1 MTGVL
6 PIKKYSSG
14 SALNM
19 FDEYTFL
26 KDRSFSEFFGFTE
39 EEVKKLC
46 KKIMFWFTTK
56 NFNSVWIYIKK
67 KLEDFSQPINSS
79 VSIAFYELFKWS
91 SS

>member
-39 EEVKKLC
+39 EEEVKKLC
-46 KKIMFWFTTK
+46 EKNKKMIF
-56 NFNSVWIYIKK
+56 
-67 KLEDFSQPINSS
+67 
-79 VSIAFYELFKWS
+79 
-91 SS
+91 

>member
-1 MTGVL
+1 MTCVL

-19 FDEYTFL
+19 FDEYTFLKDRIYDEYTFL

-46 KKIMFWFTTK
+46 EKNKKMIF
-56 NFNSVWIYIKK
+56 
-67 KLEDFSQPINSS
+67 
-79 VSIAFYELFKWS
+79 
-91 SS
+91 

>member
-46 KKIMFWFTTK
+46 EKNKKMIF
-56 NFNSVWIYIKK
+56 
-67 KLEDFSQPINSS
+67 
-79 VSIAFYELFKWS
+79 
-91 SS
+91 